1 MSSKSIIF
9 SLTPAEFEQ
18 RKQELIDQQQ
28 LEMPPGNAGEV
39 HAAGITI
46 AYNYDGVSTLTI
58 DIVHKPMLVPESMIV
73 SRLREWFGS
82 PIS

>member
-1 MSSKSIIF
+1 MSSKSITF

-18 RKQELIDQQQ
+18 RKQELIKQQN

-39 HAAGITI
+39 EAAGITI
-46 AYNYDGVSTLTI
+46 VYNYDGASLLTI
-58 DIVHKPMLVPESMIV
+58 DIVHKPMLIPESMIV

-82 PIS
+82 PVA